1 MMNLA
6 KVALL
11 VENGFED
18 VELLYPYYRYQE
30 AGFQVEVIGPQAG
43 VVYEGKKGGSVQ
55 STLAPEDIDLDEYVA
70 VIVPGGWAPDR
81 MRTKP
86 GLVKL
91 VKDAD
96 AKGLVVAAI
105 CHAAQLLVEA
115 DVVRGRKLTCVRS
128 VSTDVKNAGGEYLN
142 QEVVVD
148 GNLVTSRFPP
158 DIPAW
163 CRETLKILENRG

>member
-1 MMNLA
+1 M
-6 KVALL
+6 KVAIL

-18 VELLYPYYRYQE
+18 VELLYPYYRFQE
-30 AGFQVEVIGPQAG
+30 AGYQVEVVGPKAG
-43 VVYEGKKGGSVQ
+43 EVYNGKKGGSIK
-55 STLAPEDIDLDEYVA
+55 STLAAENINLGEYVA

-86 GLVKL
+86 GLVQL

-96 AKGLVVAAI
+96 KMKLVIAAI

-115 DVVRGRKLTCVRS
+115 DIVRGRKLTCVRS

-158 DIPAW
+158 DMPAW
-163 CRETLKILENRG
+163 CRETLKVLGDRN

>member
-1 MMNLA
+1 
-6 KVALL
+6 
-11 VENGFED
+11 
-18 VELLYPYYRYQE
+18 
-30 AGFQVEVIGPQAG
+30 
-43 VVYEGKKGGSVQ
+43 
-55 STLAPEDIDLDEYVA
+55 
-70 VIVPGGWAPDR
+70 

-115 DVVRGRKLTCVRS
+115 DVVQGRKLTCVRS

>member
-1 MMNLA
+1 
-6 KVALL
+6 
-11 VENGFED
+11 
-18 VELLYPYYRYQE
+18 
-30 AGFQVEVIGPQAG
+30 
-43 VVYEGKKGGSVQ
+43 
-55 STLAPEDIDLDEYVA
+55 
-70 VIVPGGWAPDR
+70 

-96 AKGLVVAAI
+96 EKGLVIAAI

-115 DVVRGRKLTCVRS
+115 DILRGRTLTCVRS
-128 VSTDVKNAGGEYLN
+128 VSTDVKNAGGNYVN

-158 DIPAW
+158 DMPAW
-163 CRETLKILENRG
+163 CRETLKVLKK